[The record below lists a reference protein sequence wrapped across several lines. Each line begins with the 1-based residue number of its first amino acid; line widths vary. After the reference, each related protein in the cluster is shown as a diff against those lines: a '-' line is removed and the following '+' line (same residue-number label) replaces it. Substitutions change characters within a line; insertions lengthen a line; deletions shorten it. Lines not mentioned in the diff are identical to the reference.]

1 MRIKLK
7 YEVNKNYIPLIY
19 RPKIISLIKASLG
32 SDVDKLY
39 SQKIT
44 KPFTFSLKFNGKI
57 NNDKIYLNDNKIT
70 ILFSFLENYDINIL
84 NLPYYYYEASL
95 KIYNGLLSI
104 PKFYL
109 QEDLFLTLKYCGFVS
124 EKKIKTNKIK
134 FKTLSP
140 ILLETKDNK
149 PILPDNPNFNEEFNK
164 IHQKIINS
172 LGYNYKDLKINIIS
186 WKKRV
191 IKNTFSEFQEKTNKS
206 IMYLTAFD
214 AILELIGDKTII
226 KILYKKGIG
235 NRTGEGFGMVDII

>member
-32 SDVDKLY
+32 SDVDKIY
-39 SQKIT
+39 SKKIT

-57 NNDKIYLNDNKIT
+57 NNDKIYLNENKIT
-70 ILFSFLENYDINIL
+70 LLFSFLENYDINVL
-84 NLPYYYYEASL
+84 NLPYYYYETTI
-95 KIYNGLLSI
+95 KIYNGLI
-104 PKFYL
+104 GINKFYL
-109 QEDLFLTLKYCGFVS
+109 QEDLFITLKYCGFIS

-149 PILPDNPNFNEEFNK
+149 PILPDNPNFNYEFNK

-191 IKNTFSEFQEKTNKS
+191 IKNTFSEFQEKTNKN

-214 AILELIGDKTII
+214 AILEITGDKTIL

-235 NRTGEGFGMVDII
+235 NRTGEGFGMVDVI